1 MPSDESTNFRN
12 IPLCPDRSKT
22 RDAGSHKCEKNQENK
37 PKLRAA
43 DNVKAQRA
51 KTTEGSTQTQAVKSP
66 EAAADTDEVSKT
78 KLSSGVSQDLITSPF
93 TLVLIQSKRT
103 SNEHSHASPHVS
115 LAASTGLQETSAADN
130 TDGSKDPAKPKT
142 SVKPGATTKASSSR
156 KRVQLEVSPS

>member
-1 MPSDESTNFRN
+1 MKALTSATFHCAQIDQKPETQEAKSAKRKLF
-12 IPLCPDRSKT
+12 
-22 RDAGSHKCEKNQENK
+22 QENK
-37 PKLRAA
+37 PKLHAA

-66 EAAADTDEVSKT
+66 EAAADTDDVSKT

-156 KRVQLEVSPS
+156 KRVQLEVSLS